1 MRLFADESTPHNL
14 VQHLRNSGIEVIT
27 VKEKGLS
34 GAEDEKV
41 LKFAVDNKLTL
52 LTADLDFGNIL
63 LYPPATHL
71 GVIVVRYYPKVTP
84 QLLKVISLFIE
95 NYKGQNLEKTL
106 VIIDKNKYRVRRF
119 E

>member
-1 MRLFADESTPHNL
+1 MQLFADESTPHNL

-41 LKFAVDNKLTL
+41 LKFAVDNKLIL

-63 LYPPATHL
+63 LYPPAKHL
-71 GVIVVRYYPKVTP
+71 GIIVIRYSPKVTM
-84 QLLKVISLFIE
+84 QLLKVIDDFVGS
-95 NYKGQNLEKTL
+95 YKNEDLEKSL
-106 VIIDKNKYRVRRF
+106 IIIDKSKYRVRRF
-119 E
+119 

>member
-1 MRLFADESTPHNL
+1 MQLFADESTPYNL
-14 VQHLRNSGIEVIT
+14 IQHFRNSGIEVIT

-71 GVIVVRYYPKVTP
+71 GVIVIRYSPRVTI
-84 QLLKVISLFIE
+84 QLLKVIDAFVGS
-95 NYKGQNLEKTL
+95 YKNEDLEKSL
-106 VIIDKNKYRVRRF
+106 IIIDKSKYRVRRF
-119 E
+119 